1 LATQCYSQTEKGH
14 GWLLTHSS
22 PKDLDIQAKPFQTA
36 SESGEKRM
44 KTTMQINYD
53 SKAEEWIAFQKKE
66 GKPFLAYAPTLG
78 EAMSLI
84 FAMIQEDK
92 NDHSIPQKSS

>member
-1 LATQCYSQTEKGH
+1 
-14 GWLLTHSS
+14 
-22 PKDLDIQAKPFQTA
+22 
-36 SESGEKRM
+36 
-44 KTTMQINYD
+44 MQINYD
-53 SKAEEWIAFQKKE
+53 FKAKEWIAFQKKT